1 VQEGQLGSSSASK
14 VKAKGHNPDMSHSL
28 VEAATERTAGYVSR
42 IEERVESTVTSTAL
56 QLPADVIEV
65 KQEGKVRD
73 VYRCKDFIV
82 MVATD
87 RQSAFDRQLA
97 SVPFKGQVL
106 NQTSLWW
113 FEQTKH
119 LVPNHVIASPHANIT
134 IGKKCSVFPVEFV
147 MRGYITGST
156 STSIWTNYNA
166 GVRQYCGHTLPEG
179 LVKNQK
185 LEQNLLTPTTKDD
198 VHDELISAEEIV
210 TSGRMTQADF
220 DLCARYSHSLFAFSQ
235 QLAQQRG
242 LILVDTKYEFG
253 KTADG
258 QILLI
263 DEIQTPDSSRFWVA
277 ESYQERLDASPP
289 QEPEN
294 IDKEFLRRW
303 YADRCDP
310 YKDAVLPEAPREL
323 VCELSRRYI
332 MIYEIMTGGSFA
344 FADSSADSMNAALE
358 EYLQKKQQS

>member
-1 VQEGQLGSSSASK
+1 MASA
-14 VKAKGHNPDMSHSL
+14 AL
-28 VEAATERTAGYVSR
+28 EEAQRRTEGYVSGGQ
-42 IEERVESTVTSTAL
+42 IGASAAASTVMETDLA
-56 QLPADVIEV
+56 PAGLEAKHV
-65 KQEGKVRD
+65 GKVRD
-73 VYRCKDFIV
+73 VYVCGDCIV

-113 FEQTKH
+113 FGQTAH
-119 LVPNHVIASPHANIT
+119 IVPNHVISSPHANIT
-134 IGKKCSVFPVEFV
+134 VGKKCSVFPVEFV

-156 STSIWTNYNA
+156 STSIWTNYKA

-185 LEQNLLTPTTKDD
+185 LPANLLTPTTKDD
-198 VHDELISAEEIV
+198 THDELISAEEIV
-210 TSGRMTQADF
+210 STGRMSQEDWDT
-220 DLCARYSHSLFAFSQ
+220 CAAYAHAVFAFSQ
-235 QLAQQRG
+235 QVALGKG

-258 QILLI
+258 QILLV
-263 DEIQTPDSSRFWVA
+263 DEVQTPDSSRYWLA
-277 ESYQERLDASPP
+277 DSYAARMAATPP

-303 YADRCDP
+303 YAERCDP
-310 YKDAVLPEAPREL
+310 YKDEVLPAAPLDL

-332 MIYEIMTGGSFA
+332 LIYEIMTGERFA
-344 FADSSADSMNAALE
+344 FSDASAASMQAAVGSALR
-358 EYLQKKQQS
+358 